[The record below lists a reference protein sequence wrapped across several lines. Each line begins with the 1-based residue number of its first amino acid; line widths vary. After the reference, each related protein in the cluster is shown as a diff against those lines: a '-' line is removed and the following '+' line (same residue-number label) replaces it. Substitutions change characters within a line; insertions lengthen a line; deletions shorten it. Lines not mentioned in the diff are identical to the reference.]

1 MLGEIT
7 AKLPLYGKH
16 LVILRRHA
24 CAIAKD
30 ANEALKWRDTL
41 QCLSKSLAYV
51 YADILQFCNDVR
63 NLFPARYQGPLRDR
77 RFYPA
82 TVLLNSWLRNMP
94 QGPHNSRSLLD
105 AI

>member
-1 MLGEIT
+1 MLGELT
-7 AKLPLYGKH
+7 KNLPLYGKH
-16 LVILRRHA
+16 LVILRRRA

-63 NLFPARYQGPLRDR
+63 NLFPARYQGQLRYR
-77 RFYPA
+77 RFHPA
-82 TVLLNSWLRNMP
+82 IFLLNSLVKEFATRP
-94 QGPHNSRSLLD
+94 
-105 AI
+105 A